1 MATSF
6 LDPVLSPIFQ
16 PLLNQSPFWTVLI
29 LAFVITLI
37 ITVIYK
43 FFTNQSEMKRLKD
56 EQKEY
61 QKRIKALRDQPAEAM
76 KLQKEAM
83 GKNMDYMKHSMKA
96 MLITFL
102 PIILIFG
109 WMNAHLGAEPIF
121 PGETYSVTADFEKGV
136 GGKAVLIPPTGTEV
150 IGDAEKEINSGA
162 TWKLKSAKGEHL
174 LKVKTGDTTQTKKVL
189 ITKDVEY
196 AKEIETYDNSDIKS
210 ITINY
215 NKLKPL
221 GDQSLLGWEPG
232 WLGIYIIFSII
243 FSIGLR
249 KLFKVY

>member
-1 MATSF
+1 
-6 LDPVLSPIFQ
+6 
-16 PLLNQSPFWTVLI
+16 
-29 LAFVITLI
+29 
-37 ITVIYK
+37 
-43 FFTNQSEMKRLKD
+43 
-56 EQKEY
+56 
-61 QKRIKALRDQPAEAM
+61 M

-83 GKNMDYMKHSMKA
+83 KKNMDYMKHSMKA
-96 MLITFL
+96 TLITFL

-136 GGKAVLIPPTGTEV
+136 GGKAVLIPPAGTEV
-150 IGDAEKEINSGA
+150 IGDAEKEISSDV
-162 TWKLKSAKGEHL
+162 TWQLKSTKGEHL
-174 LKVKTGDTTQTKKVL
+174 LKVKTGETEQTKNVL

-196 AKEIETYDNSDIKS
+196 TEAIETYDHSDIKS

-215 NKLKPL
+215 NKLRPL
-221 GDQSLLGWEPG
+221 GDQSLLGWQPG
-232 WLGIYIIFSII
+232 WLGLYIIFSIV

>member
-16 PLLNQSPFWTVLI
+16 PLLNSSPFWTILLLALI
-29 LAFVITLI
+29 ITLI
-37 ITVIYK
+37 ITIVYK
-43 FFTNQSEMKRLKD
+43 YMTNQQEMKRLKD
-56 EQKEY
+56 EQKDY
-61 QKRIKALRDQPAEAM
+61 QKRIKALRDQPTEAM

-83 GKNMDYMKHSMKA
+83 KKNMDYMKHSMKA
-96 MLITFL
+96 TLITFL

-136 GGKAVLIPPTGTEV
+136 GGKAVLIPPAGTEV
-150 IGDAEKEINSGA
+150 IGDAEKEISSDV
-162 TWKLKSAKGEHL
+162 TWQLKSTKGEHL
-174 LKVKTGDTTQTKKVL
+174 LKVKTGETEQTKNVL

-196 AKEIETYDNSDIKS
+196 TEAIETYDHSDIKS

-215 NKLKPL
+215 NKLRPL
-221 GDQSLLGWEPG
+221 GDQSLLGWQPG
-232 WLGIYIIFSII
+232 WLGLYIIFSIV